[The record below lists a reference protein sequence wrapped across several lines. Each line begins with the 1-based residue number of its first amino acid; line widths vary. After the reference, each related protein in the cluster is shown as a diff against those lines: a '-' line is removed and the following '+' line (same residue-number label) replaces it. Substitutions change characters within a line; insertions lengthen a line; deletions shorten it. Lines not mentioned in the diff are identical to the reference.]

1 MKALASFILRGPSQA
16 ILVAVGTAVLAMM
29 MPPLSVVSGA
39 VIALV
44 TLRSGVRSGG
54 LVMLGSTAFVA
65 LLAYMSLGNFLPGMI
80 FLLVLWLPLW
90 VLAWVLREMRSLAWA
105 TSAAGVLGIV
115 GVLVVYALVGDVAA
129 WWEQVLLAMFE
140 PAMEAGAAGPL
151 ADREAVEGIL
161 ASIAKVMTG
170 IAAAGMTLNAVMC
183 LYLARAWQAQLYNP
197 GGFRDEFHE
206 LRMGQRVA
214 MASLAFVVVSL
225 LPLGEFSHM
234 AGEIVI
240 VILSL
245 YVLQGLAL
253 IHAVVARRQL
263 HMAWLIVLYL
273 VMLFV
278 LPQLMALVAVLG
290 LVDTWVD
297 FRRRIG
303 SQELNDK

>member
-29 MPPLSVVSGA
+29 LPPLSVISGA
-39 VIALV
+39 VVALV
-44 TLRSGVRSGG
+44 TLRAGIRPGG
-54 LVMLGSTAFVA
+54 IVMLGSAAFVA
-65 LLAYMSLGNFLPGMI
+65 LLAYVSLGNLMIGAVFLAVI
-80 FLLVLWLPLW
+80 WLPMW
-90 VLAWVLREMRSLAWA
+90 ILAWVLRETRSLAWA
-105 TSAAGVLGIV
+105 TSVAGVLGIA
-115 GVLVVYALVGDVAA
+115 GVLMTYALVGDVTT
-129 WWEQVLLAMFE
+129 WWEQTLLAMFE
-140 PAMEAGAAGPL
+140 PAMEAGGPL
-151 ADREAVEGIL
+151 ADRETVLAIL
-161 ASIAKVMTG
+161 ANLAKIMTG
-170 IAAAGMTLNAVMC
+170 VAAAGMTLNAVMC

-206 LRMGQRVA
+206 LRLGQRTA
-214 MASLAFVVVSL
+214 MLSLGFVVVSL

-290 LVDTWVD
+290 LIDTWAD
-297 FRRRIG
+297 FRRKISPQKR
-303 SQELNDK
+303 N

>member
-29 MPPLSVVSGA
+29 LPPLSIVSGA
-39 VIALV
+39 AVALV
-44 TLRSGVRSGG
+44 TLRSGVRSGA

-65 LLAYMSLGNFLPGMI
+65 LLAYMSLGNVLAGLVFLI
-80 FLLVLWLPLW
+80 VLWLPLW
-90 VLAWVLREMRSLAWA
+90 ILAWVLRETLSLALA
-105 TSAAGVLGIV
+105 TSMAGVLGIV
-115 GVLVVYALVGDVAA
+115 GVLVVYAVVGDVTA
-129 WWEQVLLAMFE
+129 WWEQVLLTMFE
-140 PAMEAGAAGPL
+140 PAMQAGGPL
-151 ADREAVEGIL
+151 ADRELVAAIL
-161 ASIAKVMTG
+161 ADLAKIMTG
-170 IAAAGMTLNAVMC
+170 IAAAGMALNALMC

-206 LRMGQRVA
+206 LRMGSRIA
-214 MASLAFVVVSL
+214 IASLGFIVMSL

-234 AGEIVI
+234 AGEMVI

-263 HMAWLIVLYL
+263 HMAWLVVLYL
-273 VMLFV
+273 VMMFV

-290 LVDTWVD
+290 LVDTWAD
-297 FRRRIG
+297 FR
-303 SQELNDK
+303 SKFCPQKD

>member
-29 MPPLSVVSGA
+29 MPPLSVISGA

-44 TLRSGVRSGG
+44 TLRSSVRSGA
-54 LVMLGSTAFVA
+54 LVMLGSTAFVG
-65 LLAYMSLGNFLPGMI
+65 LLAYMSLGNFLPGLM

-90 VLAWVLREMRSLAWA
+90 ILAWVLRETRSLALA
-105 TSAAGVLGIV
+105 TSIAGAIGIV
-115 GVLVVYALVGDVAA
+115 GVLLVYAFVGDVAA

-140 PAMEAGAAGPL
+140 PAMEAGAAEAL
-151 ADREAVEGIL
+151 ADREAVVGIL
-161 ASIAKVMTG
+161 ASLAKIMTG
-170 IAAAGMTLNAVMC
+170 IAAAGMTLNALMC
-183 LYLARAWQAQLYNP
+183 LFLARAWQAQLYNP
-197 GGFRDEFHE
+197 GGFRDEFYE
-206 LRMGQRVA
+206 LRLGQRAA
-214 MASLAFVVVSL
+214 MVSLGFVVLSL
-225 LPLGEFSHM
+225 LPLGEFGHM
-234 AGEIVI
+234 TGEIVI

-290 LVDTWVD
+290 LVDSWMD
-297 FRRRIG
+297 FRRRISPPNAG
-303 SQELNDK
+303 

>member
-29 MPPLSVVSGA
+29 LPPLSIVSGA

-44 TLRSGVRSGG
+44 TLRSGVRFGG

-65 LLAYMSLGNFLPGMI
+65 LLAYMSLGNLLPGAI

-90 VLAWVLREMRSLAWA
+90 ILAWVLRETRSLAWA
-105 TSAAGVLGIV
+105 TSTAGALGIV
-115 GVLVVYALVGDVAA
+115 GILVIYALVGDVTA

-140 PAMEAGAAGPL
+140 PAMQAGGPL
-151 ADREAVEGIL
+151 ADRETVAAIL
-161 ASIAKVMTG
+161 ANLAKIMTG
-170 IAAAGMTLNAVMC
+170 IAAAGMTLNALMC
-183 LYLARAWQAQLYNP
+183 LYLARGWQAQLYNP

-206 LRMGQRVA
+206 LRMGQRMA
-214 MASLAFVVVSL
+214 MVSLGFVVVSL
-225 LPLGEFSHM
+225 LPLGEFGHM

-253 IHAVVARRQL
+253 IHAIVARRQL

-290 LVDTWVD
+290 LIDTWAD
-297 FRRRIG
+297 FRRRI
-303 SQELNDK
+303 SPKDLNEKN